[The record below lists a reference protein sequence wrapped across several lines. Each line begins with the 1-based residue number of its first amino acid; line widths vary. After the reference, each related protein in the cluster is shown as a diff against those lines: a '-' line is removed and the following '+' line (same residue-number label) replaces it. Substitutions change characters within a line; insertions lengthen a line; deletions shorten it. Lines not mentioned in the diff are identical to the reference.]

1 MYNINDNYMMYGS
14 WNMERQ
20 EQNFLSFGTVFCPF
34 THLMTRKVKIKIL
47 KKMKKTKQN
56 NTKNVWRY
64 YYFTQVYRKWRSYDV
79 WFLRSWAWRTEFFF
93 ILDHFFPFYPT
104 NNPKNQN
111 FEYHFTLAYHKWQSH
126 DVRLLSHGARRIEF
140 FVILDHLLL
149 FYP

>member
-1 MYNINDNYMMYGS
+1 MMYGS

-20 EQNFLSFGTVFCPF
+20 ENNFLSFGTVFCPF

-93 ILDHFFPFYPT
+93 FFYHFFPFYPT

>member
-1 MYNINDNYMMYGS
+1 MMYGS

-34 THLMTRKVKIKIL
+34 THLMARKVKIKIL
-47 KKMKKTKQN
+47 KKMKKK
-56 NTKNVWRY
+56 KPAWRC
-64 YYFTQVYRKWRSYDV
+64 YYFTHVYRKWRSYDV
-79 WFLRSWAWRTEFFF
+79 WFLRSWAWRTEFFL
-93 ILDHFFPFYPT
+93 ILDHFLPFYPT

-140 FVILDHLLL
+140 FVILDHLLP